1 MVVLEK
7 TLESPLDCK
16 EIKPVNSK
24 GNQHWIFIGRT
35 DADVEAPILW
45 PLDAKSWL
53 IGKRPQ
59 CWERWRA
66 RGEGGGRGGDDWMA
80 TLTQWMWVWVNPGRH
95 WRTGKPGMLQSMRS
109 QGWTRLR
116 NWTTSLREGLWLVQG
131 PRNCLNC
138 PEVVLGYGVIDS
150 RTEHFLFSHPCRGVY
165 KQTLAFRPILTSSF
179 QTHFKVL
186 KIHIMPASPHLGNKD
201 SFRSNNMKSD

>member
-1 MVVLEK
+1 
-7 TLESPLDCK
+7 
-16 EIKPVNSK
+16 
-24 GNQHWIFIGRT
+24 
-35 DADVEAPILW
+35 
-45 PLDAKSWL
+45 
-53 IGKRPQ
+53 
-59 CWERWRA
+59 
-66 RGEGGGRGGDDWMA
+66 MA

-150 RTEHFLFSHPCRGVY
+150 RTGLFLFSHPCRGVY
-165 KQTLAFRPILTSSF
+165 KQTLAFRPILTSSSKL
-179 QTHFKVL
+179 TL
-186 KIHIMPASPHLGNKD
+186 KCWKYTLCLQVHIWGIRTVSEVITWNQIRLSPFFSLQVV
-201 SFRSNNMKSD
+201 